1 MNKTIAILLG
11 LTAAWLPALSR
22 AGSCVPARGQQVFES
37 KCAMCHA
44 AKREQGH
51 LVGPNLSGVVGRA
64 VGKAAGFQY
73 SPVLADAKDTWD
85 EKTLDLFL
93 KAPAAARPGTTM
105 PFTGIRNDADRGAV
119 TCFLGT
125 QTQ

>member
-1 MNKTIAILLG
+1 MKKSIAICLG
-11 LTAAWLPALSR
+11 LAAAWVPALSR
-22 AGSCVPARGQQVFES
+22 AEPCAPARGQQVFES

-51 LVGPNLSGVVGRA
+51 LVGPNLSGVMGRA

-73 SPVLADAKDTWD
+73 SPALADAKDTWD

-93 KAPAAARPGTTM
+93 KSPAGARPGTIM
-105 PFTGIRNDADRGAV
+105 PFTGIKNDRDRAAV

-125 QTQ
+125 QAQ

>member
-11 LTAAWLPALSR
+11 LAAAWLPALSR
-22 AGSCVPARGQQVFES
+22 AEPCVPARGQQVFES

-64 VGKAAGFQY
+64 VGKAPGFQY
-73 SPVLADAKDTWD
+73 SPALADAKDTWD
-85 EKTLDLFL
+85 VKTLDLFVN
-93 KAPAAARPGTTM
+93 ARAAAGPGTTM
-105 PFTGIRNDADRGAV
+105 PFTGIRNGTDRAAV

>member
-1 MNKTIAILLG
+1 MNKMIAIVLG
-11 LTAAWLPALSR
+11 LATVWGTAQAEP
-22 AGSCVPARGQQVFES
+22 CVSARGQQVFES

-51 LVGPNLSGVVGRA
+51 LVGPNLFGVVGRA

-73 SPVLADAKDTWD
+73 SPALADAKDRWD

-93 KAPAAARPGTTM
+93 KAPASARPGTTM
-105 PFTGIRNDADRGAV
+105 PFTGLRNDRDRAAV
-119 TCFLGT
+119 MCFLGT

>member
-22 AGSCVPARGQQVFES
+22 AEPCVPARGQQVFAS

-44 AKREQGH
+44 AQREQGH
-51 LVGPNLSGVVGRA
+51 LAGPNLSGVVGRA

-73 SPVLADAKDTWD
+73 SPALADAKDTWD
-85 EKTLDLFL
+85 VKTLDLFL
-93 KAPAAARPGTTM
+93 KAPAAARPGTAM
-105 PFTGIRNDADRGAV
+105 PFTGIKKDADRAAV
-119 TCFLGT
+119 TCFLAT